1 MFTSITLCYF
11 PPSPTELLLLLPNKF
26 TFYAVVSSYF
36 PLCLSRVA
44 YMSVNDEEIVYQSLG
59 NLPVA
64 AAEND
69 SQSLSNQELPI
80 AASHGVVGPYK
91 YLCYS

>member
-1 MFTSITLCYF
+1 MFTSITLCYL
-11 PPSPTELLLLLPNKF
+11 PSNPTELLLLPNKS
-26 TFYAVVSSYF
+26 TFYAVVSSYYR
-36 PLCLSRVA
+36 LCLSRVA
-44 YMSVNDEEIVYQSLG
+44 YMGVNDEEVVYQSLG

-80 AASHGVVGPYK
+80 TASHGVLGPYK
-91 YLCYS
+91 YLCYL